1 MSGVNYYYVGII
13 ILILLIIFYVKY
25 IRNPSKS
32 ANSNSSNSK
41 ENLKRKN
48 GKNNKKKP
56 IKKPV
61 DTEDDDDTESED
73 EPDNNETAKVDV
85 KNDAERLY
93 NNIHDRMTNGMKKE
107 EFLEVAGD
115 MVDKYIYIEL
125 KQLYND
131 AKSKGMDPSKAISAK
146 DYAKVLSDAN
156 DDN

>member
-1 MSGVNYYYVGII
+1 MAGINYYYVGII

-25 IRNPSKS
+25 IRNSSKS
-32 ANSNSSNSK
+32 SNTTSNSK

-48 GKNNKKKP
+48 DKNNKKKP

-61 DTEDDDDTESED
+61 DTEDDDTESED
-73 EPDNNETAKVDV
+73 EPDNNETAKVDI

-131 AKSKGMDPSKAISAK
+131 AKSKGMDPSKAITAK
-146 DYAKVLSDAN
+146 DYAKVLSEAN